1 MARWARNITFLLL
14 IGTSFENIGLVGH
27 DLYRLLSILSFLVFL
42 STFLPLP
49 VAVRALGIR
58 RLLTAVFL
66 AVIGMLAAW
75 QTDLGL
81 FYFYLFFAI
90 PLLVVFWTGEAAN
103 GREFASYVL
112 ALACVGILAEMVR
125 IFPFLWH
132 LQSKIAAILSF
143 AAEKIAREDRN
154 LSATALGLPLL
165 VSLVVLGMVR
175 ELTARDR
182 GRYRLIGVVAL
193 LVGAHVCYVVLL
205 KYYARC
211 LAGYPGW
218 DWLLLNCQHLF
229 LVIGATVYTFA
240 DRSRTRFLDL
250 RFHRRVL
257 AASAVALG
265 VAVIAAAL
273 FGWAPAPRHGPAKVM
288 IYDAGYVDWKIPVHG
303 VYGERSAGMF
313 GLLPPALEATGYR
326 PVLSADLG
334 LLEGSG
340 APDCLVMI
348 NVQRFFDQKDK
359 ERIWRYIA
367 RGGGVLCLGDH
378 TGVAGIRGPFNDLL
392 KPVGIRFQF
401 DSSTFFGEGWND
413 ALAYR
418 CHPMNR
424 GVKNAEDYQ
433 IWVGATLDLDVSARP
448 VVVARYGY
456 SDIGDPSNIERSYLG
471 DRRYNPSERLGDI
484 VLAADARYGKGKVM
498 VFGDT
503 SGYQNL
509 SLARSLDTVAWSI
522 DYLAA
527 KGGFAPGLKTQIAA
541 IVSILLVLIVT
552 VSYARH
558 PLPIAAAALGFAAAS
573 AFVHV
578 LTPPPARLTPDF
590 ARVRPAIAAAGH
602 AVQKRDVAVIDV
614 SHGGYF
620 TLRAWKDKSIGGF
633 QLNLARNGYFPLLR
647 DEFPSRDLLA
657 GTKLL
662 VAVAPSRRYTEKEID
677 AVENF
682 LKNGGK
688 MIVSVG
694 FEELDGCRSLL
705 NRFGIDVANIPLGHF
720 DVETPPDT
728 LSVTVHEG
736 WPVRFDRTSPTDVL
750 LSKWE
755 LPLAVRRQIGKG
767 EIIVIGDSSFF
778 HDNNLE
784 TLKSYFAG
792 NIAFLRKITETS
804 HPQ

>member
-14 IGTSFENIGLVGH
+14 IGTSFENIGLLGH
-27 DLYRLLSILSFLVFL
+27 DLYRFLSVLSFLAFL

-49 VAVRALGIR
+49 FDVRSLRIP
-58 RLLTAVFL
+58 RLLTAALV
-66 AVIGMLAAW
+66 AIIGILVAW

-154 LSATALGLPLL
+154 LSPTALALPLL

-175 ELTARDR
+175 EFTARAR
-182 GRYRLIGVVAL
+182 RPHRWMGVAGLLI
-193 LVGAHVCYVVLL
+193 GAHVCYVAVL
-205 KYYARC
+205 KYYARW
-211 LAGYPGW
+211 LAGHPGW
-218 DWLLLNCQHLF
+218 DWLLLNSQHLF
-229 LVIGATVYTFA
+229 LVFGATAYTLV
-240 DRSRTRFLDL
+240 DRSRTRSFDL
-250 RFHRRVL
+250 GFHRRAL
-257 AASAVALG
+257 AASAVAFG
-265 VAVIAAAL
+265 AVVLAAAL
-273 FGWAPAPRHGPAKVM
+273 FGWAPSPRHGPAKVM

-313 GLLPPALEATGYR
+313 GLLPPALEAIGFR
-326 PVLSADLG
+326 PVLSADLR
-334 LLEGSG
+334 LLEGPG
-340 APDCLVMI
+340 APDCLIMI
-348 NVQRFFDQKDK
+348 NVQQFFDQKDK

-367 RGGGVLCLGDH
+367 HGGGVLCLGDH

-392 KPVGIRFQF
+392 EPVGIRFEF
-401 DSSTFFGEGWND
+401 DSSTFIGEGWND
-413 ALAYR
+413 ALGYR
-418 CHPMNR
+418 CHPVNR

-471 DRRYNPSERLGDI
+471 DRRYNPSERLGDV
-484 VLAADARYGKGKVM
+484 VLVADARYGKGKVM

-509 SLARSLDTVAWSI
+509 SLARSLDTVGWSI
-522 DYLAA
+522 DYLSA
-527 KGGFAPGLKTQIAA
+527 KGGFWPSLSVQIVAIAA
-541 IVSILLVLIVT
+541 ILLVLIVT
-552 VSYARH
+552 VFSARS
-558 PLPIAAAALGFAAAS
+558 PLPIATAAFGFAAAS

-578 LTPPPARLTPDF
+578 FTPPPARLIPDF
-590 ARVRPAIAAAGH
+590 TRVRPTIAAVTH
-602 AVQKRDVAVIDV
+602 AAHERDVAVIDV

-620 TLRAWKDKSIGGF
+620 TLRAWKDKSIGGL
-633 QLNLARNGYFPLLR
+633 QINLARNGYFPLVR
-647 DEFPSRDLLA
+647 DEFPFRDLDA
-657 GTKLL
+657 GARLL
-662 VAVAPSRRYTEKEID
+662 VAVAPSRPYSEEEID
-677 AVENF
+677 AAEKF

-688 MIVSVG
+688 MILSVG
-694 FEELDGCRSLL
+694 FEEIDGSRSLL
-705 NRFGIDVANIPLGHF
+705 DRFGIDIDNIPLGRLE
-720 DVETPPDT
+720 VETPPDT
-728 LSVTVHEG
+728 VSVVFHEA
-736 WPVRFDRTSPTDVL
+736 WPIRFDKTSPADVL

-755 LPLAVRRQIGKG
+755 LPLAVKRQVGKG

-778 HDNNLE
+778 HDVNLE
-784 TLKSYFAG
+784 TLKSYLAG
-792 NIAFLRKITETS
+792 NIAFLRALTETS

>member
-14 IGTSFENIGLVGH
+14 IGTSFGNIGLLGH
-27 DLYRLLSILSFLVFL
+27 DLYGFLSVLSFFAFL
-42 STFLPLP
+42 STFMALP
-49 VAVRALGIR
+49 VSARGLGIP
-58 RLLTAVFL
+58 RLLTAVLLVVLGIFL
-66 AVIGMLAAW
+66 AW
-75 QTDLGL
+75 QADLGL
-81 FYFYLFFAI
+81 FYLYLFSAI
-90 PLLVVFWTGEAAN
+90 SVFVVVFSGQTAKAP
-103 GREFASYVL
+103 EFASYLL
-112 ALACVGILAEMVR
+112 ALACVGILAEMAR

-132 LQSKIAAILSF
+132 LESRIAVVLSF
-143 AAEKIAREDRN
+143 AAEQIAREDRN
-154 LSATALGLPLL
+154 LGPTALALPLL
-165 VSLVVLGMVR
+165 VSLVALGMVR

-182 GRYRLIGVVAL
+182 RRYRWIGVAGL
-193 LVGAHVCYVVLL
+193 LVGAHVCYVVVL
-205 KYYARC
+205 KYYARW
-211 LAGYPGW
+211 LGGHPGW
-218 DWLLLNCQHLF
+218 DWLLLNSQHLF
-229 LVIGATVYTFA
+229 LVIGATVYTLA
-240 DRSRTRFLDL
+240 DRSRTGSFQL
-250 RFHRRVL
+250 RLHRRAL
-257 AASAVALG
+257 AASA

-334 LLEGSG
+334 LLEGPG
-340 APDCLVMI
+340 APDCLIMI

-392 KPVGIRFQF
+392 EPVGIRFRF
-401 DSSTFFGEGWND
+401 DSSTFLGEGWND
-413 ALAYR
+413 ALGYR

-433 IWVGATLDLDVSARP
+433 IWVGATLDLDASARP

-456 SDIGDPSNIERSYLG
+456 SDIGDPANIERSYLG
-471 DRRYNPSERLGDI
+471 DRRYNPSERLGDV
-484 VLAADARYGKGKVM
+484 VLVADARYGKGKVM

-522 DYLAA
+522 DYLST
-527 KGGFAPGLKTQIAA
+527 KGGFTPGPTAQIAA
-541 IVSILLVLIVT
+541 IVCILVVLVVT
-552 VSYARH
+552 VLSAGS
-558 PLPIAAAALGFAAAS
+558 PLPIATAALGFAAAS

-578 LTPPPARLTPDF
+578 LTPPPARLTPAF
-590 ARVRPAIAAAGH
+590 ARVRPAIAAVAH

-620 TLRAWKDKSIGGF
+620 TLRAWKDKSIGGL
-633 QLNLARNGYFPLLR
+633 QLNLARNGYFPLVR
-647 DEFPSRDLLA
+647 DEFPFRDLNA
-657 GTKLL
+657 GARLL
-662 VAVAPSRRYTEKEID
+662 VMVAPSRRYSEREID
-677 AVENF
+677 AVERF
-682 LKNGGK
+682 LKNGGR

-705 NRFGIDVANIPLGHF
+705 DRFGIDVANIPLGHF

-728 LSVTVHEG
+728 VSVTVREG
-736 WPVRFDRTSPTDVL
+736 WPVRCDKMSSTDVL

-755 LPLAVRRQIGKG
+755 LPLAVKRQVGKG

-804 HPQ
+804 PPQ